1 MASTA
6 SSATDWTA
14 KEIRWKDGIDVN
26 TAAAK
31 DLTDYLLFKVWQYKE
46 NEVTDEGLWSIF
58 GDDFKDFDPGIF
70 SKISPINLRR
80 MFNYLRKGGVYVQPK
95 KDRVTYAQLLHDILQ
110 EEQPDVWTQEKLDEV
125 YNELADGKF
134 FSVKLNNTIK
144 RGLDFK
150 ISSTYT
156 PQPGKQGETPPPV
169 PSGAGHPSLA

>member
-1 MASTA
+1 
-6 SSATDWTA
+6 
-14 KEIRWKDGIDVN
+14 
-26 TAAAK
+26 
-31 DLTDYLLFKVWQYKE
+31 
-46 NEVTDEGLWSIF
+46 
-58 GDDFKDFDPGIF
+58 
-70 SKISPINLRR
+70 

-169 PSGAGHPSLA
+169 PSGAGHPSPAQTARPVGALAVQPAEGFPSLARQPQPTAQVSG